1 MAEISSSSQQL
12 QYLARVQD
20 QIQAR
25 KNDAQRIGNAER
37 ASDAKFDADQLRGE
51 ELRRNSLQA
60 DRQLSLDERERARS
74 AQLEVDLRRSQ
85 LNKLDNDAPQRDD
98 LPRGSLI
105 DINA

>member
-37 ASDAKFDADQLRGE
+37 ASDATFDADLLRSE
-51 ELRRNSLQA
+51 ELHQNRLQT

-74 AQLEVDLRRSQ
+74 TQLEVDLRRSQ
-85 LNKLDNDAPQRDD
+85 LNKLDNDAPLRDD